1 MMPLIKNKFSFN
13 KLKKQPCRVVGVPRM
28 NNTKAQ
34 KIAVR
39 RVWHVEQIKAAVR
52 MRDTT
57 LKNLSRANNLPDAA
71 CSFALTNPHRKAEIV
86 IAEFLGVPLHELWP
100 DRWTADGRRIR
111 PRYAH
116 LYFNGKAA

>member
-1 MMPLIKNKFSFN
+1 MMSLIENKFSFN
-13 KLKKQPCRVVGVPRM
+13 LLKNNLAGLLGSQKM

-34 KIAVR
+34 AIDVPRK
-39 RVWHVEQIKAAVR
+39 WHVEQIKAAVR
-52 MRDTT
+52 MSGTT
-57 LKNLSRANNLPDAA
+57 LKSLSLANGLPPAS
-71 CSFALTNPHRKAEIV
+71 CSFALNNPHQAAEIV
-86 IAEFLGVPLHELWP
+86 IAQFLGVPPHELWP